1 MKNEIVKNYFD
12 VHKDEIIADL
22 GDFIAIPSV
31 SSDKKEVD
39 RALDYAL
46 DLGRKLGF
54 HAEAVCGHQI
64 GIIEIGEGPETVG
77 ILAHVDVVPAGDLED
92 WETDPFKME
101 IKDGRLYGRGT
112 LDDKGAVVICLHA
125 MKAVM
130 DSGDPLK
137 KKMQMIL
144 GTQEEVDWTDMDAYN
159 AADFKHPDYGFSPD
173 GEFPLCNIEKGIIDS
188 EMHFDIADTP
198 EGDGWFLTSV
208 DGGAIA
214 NAIPGKCIAVLTRFE
229 NGKFAETKA
238 LTTSGKSV
246 HSCQPELGDNAIY
259 KMAEHIEDMDV
270 RDSMLKQI
278 LLMTKE
284 KFGSIFGKEIGLY
297 SKTEV
302 IDGDFVHR
310 NAFSVTMFKMEGKH
324 VMLHINCRFAWGTES
339 DEIVAKLTE
348 LAASYG
354 GSLSAV
360 EALPAVYV
368 NSQRPFIKEFNDAY
382 EEGSGFKAECVLAY
396 GGSYAK
402 AMPNIVSWGPIF
414 PGEEDTCHEAN
425 EYMPIKSLLDNGRV
439 FALALGRVALSD
451 KLFK

>member
-1 MKNEIVKNYFD
+1 MFIDFFYLLRARGLEISL
-12 VHKDEIIADL
+12 DEWLCLI
-22 GDFIAIPSV
+22 
-31 SSDKKEVD
+31 E
-39 RALDYAL
+39 ALDKGLADNSLIEFYYLCRNVLVKTEADYDKF
-46 DLGRKLGF
+46 DLAF
-54 HAEAVCGHQI
+54 AEYFQ
-64 GIIEIGEGPETVG
+64 GIQTVEDIPEE
-77 ILAHVDVVPAGDLED
+77 LWNWLNQDELERD
-92 WETDPFKME
+92 
-101 IKDGRLYGRGT
+101 I
-112 LDDKGAVVICLHA
+112 

-425 EYMPIKSLLDNGRV
+425 EYIPIKSLLDNGRV